1 MLISQF
7 NCLIKHYRCIL
18 ICVEIGGI
26 IIVQPKV
33 REMENSER
41 LAIVETELKQL
52 NKTITAM
59 NEKLDIWN
67 QSYLPR
73 NEIYMMF
80 EVRDK
85 EIKAIQQNILLEEE
99 SKWSLRRLW
108 PAWLGVVIAAFSW
121 LEKLY

>member
-1 MLISQF
+1 
-7 NCLIKHYRCIL
+7 
-18 ICVEIGGI
+18 
-26 IIVQPKV
+26 
-33 REMENSER
+33 MENSER

>member
-1 MLISQF
+1 M
-7 NCLIKHYRCIL
+7 
-18 ICVEIGGI
+18 
-26 IIVQPKV
+26 
-33 REMENSER
+33 
-41 LAIVETELKQL
+41 AIVETELKQL